1 MESFQTIVLL
11 AAILILIVTLI
22 LIGYALRK
30 AAKSR
35 QWPPMIP
42 ECPDYWTF
50 DTSNNKCINTKN
62 LGNANCRNLTSM
74 DFNDPQYTGDQG
86 LCNKYKWA
94 TGCGIAWDGITY
106 GVKNPC
112 FQTK

>member
-11 AAILILIVTLI
+11 VAILILIVTLI

-35 QWPPMIP
+35 EWPPMIP
-42 ECPDYWTF
+42 QCPDYWTV
-50 DTSNNKCINTKN
+50 DASNNKCMNTKN
-62 LGNANCRNLTSM
+62 LGKCNNVRSM
-74 DFNDPQYTGDQG
+74 DFNVSPYTGDQG

-94 TGCGIAWDGITY
+94 TRCGIAWDGITY

-112 FQTK
+112 FQSK